1 MFIIKLYLRLCRRR
15 ASTRIV
21 AIAGDVGKALRPNAS
36 AIRWGEYVAWE
47 GERSLR
53 GARIG
58 VPACIS
64 KLETDVE
71 DCVVVCELPAYNEM
85 RSIITASILGV
96 PRIQFPP

>member
-1 MFIIKLYLRLCRRR
+1 MLFIKLYLCCRRWR

-21 AIAGDVGKALRPNAS
+21 AIAGDVGKGLGSNAS
-36 AIRWGEYVAWE
+36 TIGWVEYVAWE

-58 VPACIS
+58 VPARIS

-71 DCVVVCELPAYNEM
+71 DRVIVCELPAYNEM